1 MIVVLKRNI
10 LWKIIRTR
18 LLCLK
23 AEGRYVLIIVGHHCG
38 TTRRLLEID
47 VSRSWWWVTQ
57 KFTRPQRVGNSKKQG
72 ASTTL
77 AYRWKIMWCRYLLV
91 GQTRT
96 YRTYIL
102 NKNFLYSIMTNT
114 FFTSS
119 ARWERSDLHLNI
131 CIFFSAHLSNLLASF
146 CQRAVQLTCYIFQW
160 TNVQH
165 MNSYVHNPYIFVQQI
180 INFISKQ
187 GWAAVGASAAHFA
200 LVTTKYQLKCLEREV
215 YIPHCRF
222 RVQPTTVYFST
233 ASGLIHKMSKVL
245 ERRVSMDFK
254 MSTCLVKGQNG
265 GSKSTGG
272 WLARL
277 TYYIYTS

>member
-1 MIVVLKRNI
+1 
-10 LWKIIRTR
+10 
-18 LLCLK
+18 
-23 AEGRYVLIIVGHHCG
+23 
-38 TTRRLLEID
+38 
-47 VSRSWWWVTQ
+47 
-57 KFTRPQRVGNSKKQG
+57 
-72 ASTTL
+72 
-77 AYRWKIMWCRYLLV
+77 
-91 GQTRT
+91 
-96 YRTYIL
+96 
-102 NKNFLYSIMTNT
+102 MTNT

-245 ERRVSMDFK
+245 ERRVSMDSK

-265 GSKSTGG
+265 DSKSTGG
-272 WLARL
+272 WLMIGPIDVL
-277 TYYIYTS
+277 YIYQLSKFFVYPWCWASDFIPSFEIIREHSRVHFTPTVNFSIF